1 MKNKQ
6 AILSIISVV
15 ILSCIIMALVEVLI
29 VPNYFTKSLIK
40 ICIFLILPL
49 IVCIKDKSISFKS
62 LFKGSKKSIF
72 FASIFGIVVYVFIL
86 GAYFILGPYF
96 DFSMVTTNLENNIG
110 INKTNFLFVAL
121 YITFINSLLEEFFF
135 RGFSF
140 LSLKGVT
147 SRNIAHIF
155 SALAFAIYHVAIM
168 NNWFSP
174 LLFILLIVS
183 LFIAG
188 LLFNYLNEKFNNIYI
203 SWIVHIS
210 ANLAINTVGFIL
222 FGIIK

>member
-6 AILSIISVV
+6 ATLSIVSVV
-15 ILSCIIMALVEVLI
+15 LLGCILMALVEILI
-29 VPNYFTKSLIK
+29 TPSYFMKSLIK
-40 ICIFLILPL
+40 MFTFLLLPL
-49 IVCIKDKSISFKS
+49 IVCIKNKSISFKS
-62 LFKGSKKSIF
+62 LFNVNKKSILC
-72 FASIFGIVVYVFIL
+72 ALILGICVYIFIL

-110 INKTNFLFVAL
+110 INKTNFLFVSL

-140 LSLKGVT
+140 LSLKEVT

-168 NNWFSP
+168 NNWFYP

-188 LLFNYLNEKFNNIYI
+188 LLFNYLNEKFNNIYV

>member
-1 MKNKQ
+1 MKN
-6 AILSIISVV
+6 
-15 ILSCIIMALVEVLI
+15 
-29 VPNYFTKSLIK
+29 
-40 ICIFLILPL
+40 
-49 IVCIKDKSISFKS
+49 KSISFKS
-62 LFKGSKKSIF
+62 LFSGNKKSILC
-72 FASIFGIVVYVFIL
+72 ALILGIGVYIFIL

-174 LLFILLIVS
+174 LLFMLLIVS

-188 LLFNYLNEKFNNIYI
+188 LLFNYLNEKFNNIYV

-210 ANLAINTVGFIL
+210 ANLAINTVGSIP